1 MAKKITVVSGK
12 GGTGKS
18 TLCAVLAQVI
28 ADKGKRVLLVDCDIG
43 LGSLD
48 MMLGAGENV
57 LYNWGDVIS
66 EYCGKD
72 EAVIKVSDNCALLPA
87 PPAGSD
93 DFTEENFT
101 RMTEAYEDGYD
112 YVILDSPA
120 GTGRGFSLAVSPA
133 DTAIIVTAAEK
144 VSVRNASSA
153 ADKLFAREI
162 PEIYLVLNKF
172 DFKETKKGGRLSI
185 DEVIDGTGVQ
195 LRGIIPLSGDAERLS
210 VSFDNVPKK
219 SGLYLAVERL
229 FKRLCGEDLP
239 LKRLEKM

>member
-18 TLCAVLAQVI
+18 TLCAVLAEVI
-28 ADKGKRVLLVDCDIG
+28 SDKGKRVLLVDCDIG

-72 EAVIKVSDNCALLPA
+72 EAVLKISENCSLLA
-87 PPAGSD
+87 SPPGGCD
-93 DFTEENFT
+93 DFTEENFVN
-101 RMTEAYEDGYD
+101 MIKSYEDGFD
-112 YVILDSPA
+112 YIITDAPA
-120 GTGRGFSLAVSPA
+120 GTGRGFSLAISPA
-133 DTAIIVTAAEK
+133 DTALIVTAAEK
-144 VSVRNASSA
+144 VSVRNASAA
-153 ADKLFAREI
+153 ADKLFMREI
-162 PEIYLVLNKF
+162 PEIYTVLNKF
-172 DFKETKKGGRLSI
+172 DFKGTKKGARLSI
-185 DEVIDGTGVQ
+185 DRVIDGSGAQ
-195 LRGIIPLSGDAERLS
+195 LRGIIPLSEDAERLS